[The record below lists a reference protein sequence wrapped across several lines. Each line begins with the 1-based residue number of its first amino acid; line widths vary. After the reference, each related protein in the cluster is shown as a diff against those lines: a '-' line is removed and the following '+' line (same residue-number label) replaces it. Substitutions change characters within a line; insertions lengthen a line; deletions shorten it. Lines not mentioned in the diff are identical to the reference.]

1 MTLITNPLNEEQ
13 RKKMEDEWNSN
24 FILKHMDVKV
34 SFSNPEY
41 VEAYIDPIQPF
52 HRGGMGT
59 AAVNGAVISALFDL
73 AIGLV
78 GVVNADFHRT
88 GTVQLNMN
96 FLKPIKGNKVSVI
109 SKLVKHGKS
118 LVFAYAEAIDEN
130 NEVCATCNGIS
141 SVDYSKGKLEHF
153 IAI

>member
-1 MTLITNPLNEEQ
+1 MLITNPLNEEQ
-13 RKKMEDEWNSN
+13 RKKIQEEWNSHY
-24 FILKHMDVKV
+24 ILQYMGVKV
-34 SFSNPEY
+34 NFSNPEY
-41 VEAYIDPIQPF
+41 IEVYIDPIQQF

-59 AAVNGAVISALFDL
+59 DAVNGAIISALFDL

-96 FLKPIKGNKVSVI
+96 FLKPLRGNKLSII
-109 SKLVKHGKS
+109 SKLVKKGKS

-130 NEVCATCNGIS
+130 NQVCATCNGIS
-141 SVDYSKGKLEHF
+141 SIDYSKNKVEHF
-153 IAI
+153 ISI